1 MHGDIHHGS
10 SMNMTKAYI
19 GYHEDKVA
27 IKWYRGSVDR
37 SEEFSRKIVRGAK
50 ESARIVA
57 AFMNEVD
64 TRGWRVR
71 VAIPRTTEVYCDRV
85 DAERTV
91 LVEPYLSHFE
101 SFYETA
107 DDIAYGG
114 NHAYHRVIEALLHFS
129 IWHTR
134 GRGILADLKGSVDRE
149 MKEIILS
156 GPYVIHNAL
165 RVHRRSGAGI
175 IAFLSEH
182 ECSQMCKETMKYR
195 SHLRFADDVPL
206 W

>member
-1 MHGDIHHGS
+1 MHDDVHHGS
-10 SMNMTKAYI
+10 SMNMVKAYI

-27 IKWYRGSVDR
+27 IKWYRGSFDR
-37 SEEFSRKIVRGAK
+37 GEEYCKKVVREAK
-50 ESARIVA
+50 ESARVVR

-64 TRGWRVR
+64 TRGWTVR
-71 VAIPRTTEVYCDRV
+71 VAIPRITEVYSEGH

-107 DDIAYGG
+107 DDIAYGS
-114 NHAYHRVIEALLHFS
+114 NRAYHRVIHALLHFS

-156 GPYVIHNAL
+156 APSVIHHAE
-165 RVHRRSGAGI
+165 REHRHSGTGI
-175 IAFLSEH
+175 FSFLSEH
-182 ECSQMCKETMKYR
+182 VCSRMCKETIRYR
-195 SHLRFADDVPL
+195 SHLRFSDDTSL